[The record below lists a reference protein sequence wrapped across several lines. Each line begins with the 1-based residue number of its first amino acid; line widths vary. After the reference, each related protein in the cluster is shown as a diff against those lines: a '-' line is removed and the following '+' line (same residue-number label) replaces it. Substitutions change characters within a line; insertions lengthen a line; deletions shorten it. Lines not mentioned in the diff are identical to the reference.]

1 MNWYHKERIT
11 DSITNALEEVV
22 YYLNDDELSDEDRVC
37 LTQARLRLREA
48 QMWADDLTL
57 KDEDDAEEEDDEEI
71 VDIPGMRQSQEHPFP
86 QPRYRMPPLEYSKNP
101 HRGK

>member
-11 DSITNALEEVV
+11 ASITDALEEVV
-22 YYLNDDELSDEDRVC
+22 YYLNDDELSDEDRIC

-48 QMWADDLTL
+48 QMWADDLKL
-57 KDEDDAEEEDDEEI
+57 EDDEEEEI
-71 VDIPGMRQSQEHPFP
+71 VDIPDMRQSQEHPFP

>member
-22 YYLNDDELSDEDRVC
+22 YYLNDDELSDENRIC

-48 QMWADDLTL
+48 QMWADDLAL
-57 KDEDDAEEEDDEEI
+57 EEEDNEEEEI
-71 VDIPGMRQSQEHPFP
+71 VDIPDMRQSQEHPFP

-101 HRGK
+101 HSGK